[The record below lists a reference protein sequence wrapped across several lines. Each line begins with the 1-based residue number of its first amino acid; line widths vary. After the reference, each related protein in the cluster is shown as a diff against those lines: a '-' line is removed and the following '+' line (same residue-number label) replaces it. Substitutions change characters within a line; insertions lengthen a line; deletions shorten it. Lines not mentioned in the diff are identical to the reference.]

1 MWGIGMRQE
10 TKKKGCMIKTVLVM
24 YIVTGLLLVLLA
36 FVVSKAEKE
45 EMIARIGVIAVYV
58 ISCMLGGYVMGK
70 CKGTKKFLWGIL
82 AGAVYVAI
90 LLTVGVI
97 IGMGNFPNPITALT
111 TAVICMA
118 SGMLGG
124 MVS

>member
-1 MWGIGMRQE
+1 MRE
-10 TKKKGCMIKTVLVM
+10 KKRKKGCLIKAVLVM

-58 ISCMLGGYVMGK
+58 ISCVLGGYVMGK

-82 AGAVYVAI
+82 AGVIYVVI
-90 LLTVGVI
+90 LLAIGVI
-97 IGMGNFPNPITALT
+97 IGMGSFPNPITALT
-111 TAVICMA
+111 ATVICAA